1 MVSAISK
8 RRRIISPNAFFNKDI
23 EMLYSLCLKASFAK
37 IKPYSHMY
45 QLSQFS
51 KTLLLHY
58 HENLSLVVVLRV
70 RNCTHGCVPG
80 YSNVQI
86 TTRRCTARRRRTPTT
101 TPTECHR
108 STALWECVRLWRGPA
123 LAESFRYIVVNSV
136 LHDDDCRH
144 GRVTTIHVSL
154 VLIELDDVTLYTM
167 LVMWSRCTDHWD
179 RDLFT

>member
-1 MVSAISK
+1 MFGKGKRRHQEGTWEVRILGEDGWSRGVNQSEPGKEKGASLSQCFEESFTKVFSNVEMVSAISK

-23 EMLYSLCLKASFAK
+23 EMLYSLCLKASVAK
-37 IKPYSHMY
+37 IKPYSHIQ

-86 TTRRCTARRRRTPTT
+86 TTRRCTTRRRSTPTT

-108 STALWECVRLWRGPA
+108 STALWECVRL
-123 LAESFRYIVVNSV
+123 
-136 LHDDDCRH
+136 
-144 GRVTTIHVSL
+144 
-154 VLIELDDVTLYTM
+154 
-167 LVMWSRCTDHWD
+167 
-179 RDLFT
+179 